1 MHRKQTLYTQCSYT
15 GPAWGLE
22 NGDFTHVCHP
32 LVTVE
37 RRAGALK
44 PSSTAP
50 FPGKEPGLLGMEVQD
65 RGKD

>member
-1 MHRKQTLYTQCSYT
+1 MHCKQTLYTQRSYT

-22 NGDFTHVCHP
+22 NGDFTHISHV
-32 LVTVE
+32 LATVE
-37 RRAGALK
+37 RRAGVVK

-50 FPGKEPGLLGMEVQD
+50 FPVNEPGLLGMEEQD